1 MKRIIATLL
10 TVCMVMVSNV
20 FVFAAEPVTNYKSN
34 DYKDF
39 ITYNAPLTNTYK
51 RLTED
56 KALNIVYFGGSVTVG
71 FGAKNS
77 SGESANETHSWRAL
91 SVNWFK
97 EKFPTAS
104 ISARSSAMGG
114 TGTFLGNIRLETDVL
129 ELNPDL
135 VFIEFAINDNYCGN
149 SKEQAALQFETI
161 VREIRN
167 RNPECDIIT
176 VLTTDQSKAA
186 EYPFPELYPTAS
198 GHAEIANAYNL
209 PIINVGQALV
219 QIYLG
224 GNPQSPMWST
234 YYIDTVHPSSAGYEE
249 YYRCIEEYLNNAL
262 LNTDFSGCEKSAHKM
277 PAVVSENL
285 LDGDKHTYEGADMAP
300 FVEEAVG
307 FKLDAGTTWSSFPK
321 HTGYYHVKDIS
332 NSSLTIKF
340 IGTDLTLW
348 TNLGRGSSMNYIL
361 DGGAEQT
368 YDFTNNGPKP
378 FLTGLESGEHTV
390 VIKPTSLQSDAD
402 EFKLYAIF
410 SRDASKQTV
419 KGTAFEHIHFSLDG
433 DWNKGDTEHYQICN
447 CGEKFNLS
455 EHVFTEWEISK
466 EATADTQG
474 TKKRECELCGKKE
487 TQKYSLNEQLNES
500 QPTVESNS
508 DVGGE
513 PASFPVVPV
522 AVGGGVLVVIIAVV
536 VIILAK
542 KKKK

>member
-1 MKRIIATLL
+1 
-10 TVCMVMVSNV
+10 MV
-20 FVFAAEPVTNYKSN
+20 
-34 DYKDF
+34 DLD
-39 ITYNAPLTNTYK
+39 
-51 RLTED
+51 
-56 KALNIVYFGGSVTVG
+56 
-71 FGAKNS
+71 GAKHGS
-77 SGESANETHSWRAL
+77 P
-91 SVNWFK
+91 VNF
-97 EKFPTAS
+97 EA
-104 ISARSSAMGG
+104 
-114 TGTFLGNIRLETDVL
+114 IREAAAIKGL
-129 ELNPDL
+129 
-135 VFIEFAINDNYCGN
+135 FIEVGGG
-149 SKEQAALQFETI
+149 
-161 VREIRN
+161 IRDMQ
-167 RNPECDIIT
+167 R
-176 VLTTDQSKAA
+176 
-186 EYPFPELYPTAS
+186 
-198 GHAEIANAYNL
+198 
-209 PIINVGQALV
+209 
-219 QIYLG
+219 
-224 GNPQSPMWST
+224 
-234 YYIDTVHPSSAGYEE
+234 
-249 YYRCIEEYLNNAL
+249 IEDYLNLGVKRVILGTA
-262 LNTDFSGCEKSAHKM
+262 
-277 PAVVSENL
+277 AVKN
-285 LDGDKHTYEGADMAP
+285 YP

-307 FKLDAGTTWSSFPK
+307 FELDAGTTWSSFPK

-332 NSSLTIKF
+332 NASLTIKF

-390 VIKPTSLQSDAD
+390 VIKPTSLQSGAD

-419 KGTAFEHIHFSLDG
+419 KGTAFEHIHFSIDG

-455 EHVFTEWEISK
+455 EHAFTEWEISK

-487 TQKYSLNEQLNES
+487 TQKYSLNEQVNES